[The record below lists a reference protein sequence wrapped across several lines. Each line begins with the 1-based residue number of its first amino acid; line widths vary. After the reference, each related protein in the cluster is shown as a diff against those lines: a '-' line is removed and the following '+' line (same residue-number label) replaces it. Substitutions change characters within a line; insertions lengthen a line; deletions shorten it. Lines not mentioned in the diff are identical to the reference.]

1 MPMYDLMCLYCK
13 HEFETFSK
21 VIDKDNIKCEECGEK
36 TKTLITQHGFQ
47 FIEGFDEHLD
57 TYITGPGHKAR
68 VMKSKNLSEINKCEA
83 HRMLHSVTKKKQPT
97 VHDAC
102 LSARKKGKFAL
113 GEIG

>member
-1 MPMYDLMCLYCK
+1 MYDLLCLYCK
-13 HEFETFSK
+13 HEFETFAK

-47 FIEGFDEHLD
+47 FIEGFDEHLN

-68 VMKSKNLSEINKCEA
+68 VMKDKNLSEIPKYEA
-83 HRMLHSVTKKKQPT
+83 HRMHHSVTKKKKPT

-102 LSARKKGKFAL
+102 MRAREKGKFAL